1 MSYKLK
7 LEILSKTKELKGTN
21 IFISIDYTVEE
32 YQKRKV
38 LLHHLKIAKGNN
50 YLAIIKNNV
59 LFVDGEAY
67 TYEDLKN
74 NSQQKSSTISEAIK
88 ANNQQQSEIQASSS
102 SPQPQGNKEAK
113 SFAFID
119 AINPK
124 KRKITDPVDNA
135 VKRLTRQNNKK

>member
-1 MSYKLK
+1 MLYGLKEANTPVEDIQSVLDIITNKLKINCQFSDIRDVYRLGKPEQQKVRPVSIELVSYKLK
-7 LEILSKTKELKGTN
+7 LEILNKTKELKGTN

-67 TYEDLKN
+67 TQRNGK
-74 NSQQKSSTISEAIK
+74 
-88 ANNQQQSEIQASSS
+88 
-102 SPQPQGNKEAK
+102 
-113 SFAFID
+113 
-119 AINPK
+119 
-124 KRKITDPVDNA
+124 
-135 VKRLTRQNNKK
+135 